1 MWRRRKPL
9 EQFLQY
15 EPYLLSTRATAGFL
29 SRIEKSS
36 LRFVPGF
43 KERVRSHLAHV
54 RSLDEF
60 AAGKRVLL
68 AAE

>member
-1 MWRRRKPL
+1 L
-9 EQFLQY
+9 EEAKAAGTVPDLRTG
-15 EPYLLSTRATAGFL
+15 PTLAAGTAGFL

-43 KERVRSHLAHV
+43 KEKVRAHLAHV
-54 RSLDEF
+54 RAIDDTVTGDRTLI
-60 AAGKRVLL
+60 